1 MLFFYKKNNE
11 AAPATITN
19 DMDII
24 TCIAN
29 FLAPNKKAIHHLT
42 AVLTIT
48 AMMIAMVAVLSESS
62 LRDETESVIASTSVN
77 HEKNATKY
85 KLSAGR

>member
-1 MLFFYKKNNE
+1 MLFFYRKNNDT
-11 AAPATITN
+11 APDNITN
-19 DMDII
+19 DIATI

-48 AMMIAMVAVLSESS
+48 AMMIAIVAVFRESS
-62 LRDETESVIASTSVN
+62 VRDATESVIASTSVN

-85 KLSAGR
+85 RLSAGR